1 MAEPPDHLGMWSAV
15 ASLAEQLELAMESS
29 LLQRPLPPA
38 SSIDNIV
45 AIGMGGSGIA
55 GDILQAVAA
64 PLMSVPVTVVKS
76 YTVPAFVGDRTLAI
90 VVSFSGDTEE
100 TLEAASQAK
109 EKGAHLLV
117 VTSGGALL
125 DLASEWGCPW
135 YLIDESIPM
144 PRAAVGAVSIPPLIA
159 LNQMGLISGIEEEIE
174 HTIKQLTLRRNSFT
188 QEVDITEEL
197 AEKINGSVPL
207 IYGGGDIGPVAAL
220 RWKNQIN
227 ENVKV
232 PAFSNAMP
240 ELCHNEIAGWSGIG
254 GPQNSNISIIHLRH
268 AYEHPQISRRFEFN
282 RKAAVGVEGKIFD
295 IKASG
300 EGKLAQLFDL
310 ILLGDQVSLR
320 MAAIRRQDPGP
331 IEILIQLKE
340 YLST

>member
-1 MAEPPDHLGMWSAV
+1 MTKPLDHLGMWDAV
-15 ASLAEQLELAMESS
+15 ASLDDQLELAMKNS
-29 LLQRPLPPA
+29 LSVGPLPL
-38 SSIDNIV
+38 SSDIDNIV

-55 GDILQAVAA
+55 GDILQAIAA
-64 PLMSVPVTVVKS
+64 PVMSVPVTVVKS
-76 YTVPAFVGDRTLAI
+76 YMVPAFVGDRTLAI

-125 DLASEWGCPW
+125 DLASEWGCPC
-135 YLIDESIPM
+135 YLIDKSIPM

-159 LNQMGLISGIEEEIE
+159 LNQMGLIFGIEEEIE
-174 HTIKQLTLRRNSFT
+174 RTIRQLTLRKNSFT
-188 QEVDITEEL
+188 QDGDITEQV
-197 AEKINGSVPL
+197 AEKVSGSIPL

-220 RWKNQIN
+220 RWKNQVN
-227 ENVKV
+227 ENAKL
-232 PAFSNAMP
+232 PSFSNAMP

-254 GPQNSNISIIHLRH
+254 GSQKSNISIIHLRH
-268 AYEHPQISRRFEFN
+268 AHEHPQLTRRFEFN
-282 RKAAVGVEGKIFD
+282 RSAAVGVEGKVFD
-295 IKASG
+295 VEASG

-320 MAAIRRQDPGP
+320 MAEIRGEDPGP
-331 IEILIQLKE
+331 IEILIRLKE

>member
-1 MAEPPDHLGMWSAV
+1 MTKPLDHLGMWDAV
-15 ASLAEQLELAMESS
+15 ASLDDQLELAMKNS
-29 LLQRPLPPA
+29 LSVRPLPL
-38 SSIDNIV
+38 SSDIDNIV

-55 GDILQAVAA
+55 GDILQAIAA
-64 PLMSVPVTVVKS
+64 PVMSVPVTVVKS
-76 YTVPAFVGDRTLAI
+76 YMVPAFVGDRTLAI

-125 DLASEWGCPW
+125 DLASEWGCPC
-135 YLIDESIPM
+135 YLIDKSIPM

-159 LNQMGLISGIEEEIE
+159 LNQMGLIFGIEEEIE
-174 HTIKQLTLRRNSFT
+174 RTIRQLTLRRNSFT
-188 QEVDITEEL
+188 QDGDITEQV
-197 AEKINGSVPL
+197 AEKVSGSIPL

-220 RWKNQIN
+220 RWKNQVN
-227 ENVKV
+227 ENAKL
-232 PAFSNAMP
+232 PSFSNAMP

-254 GPQNSNISIIHLRH
+254 GSQKSNISIIHLRH
-268 AYEHPQISRRFEFN
+268 AHEHPQLTRRFEFN
-282 RKAAVGVEGKIFD
+282 RSAAVGVEGKVFD
-295 IKASG
+295 VEASG

-320 MAAIRRQDPGP
+320 MAAIRGEDPGP
-331 IEILIQLKE
+331 IEILIRLKE

>member
-1 MAEPPDHLGMWSAV
+1 MWDAV
-15 ASLAEQLELAMESS
+15 ASLDDQLELAMKNS
-29 LLQRPLPPA
+29 LSVRSLPLA
-38 SSIDNIV
+38 SDIDNIV

-55 GDILQAVAA
+55 GDILQAIAA
-64 PLMSVPVTVVKS
+64 PVMSVPVTVVKS
-76 YTVPAFVGDRTLAI
+76 YVVPAFVGDRTLAI

-125 DLASEWGCPW
+125 DLASEWGCPC
-135 YLIDESIPM
+135 YLIDKSIPM

-159 LNQMGLISGIEEEIE
+159 LNQMGLIFGIEEEIE
-174 HTIKQLTLRRNSFT
+174 RTIRQLTLRRNSFT
-188 QEVDITEEL
+188 QDGDITEQV
-197 AEKINGSVPL
+197 AEKVSGSIPL

-220 RWKNQIN
+220 RWKNQVN
-227 ENVKV
+227 ENAKL
-232 PAFSNAMP
+232 PSFSNAMP

-254 GPQNSNISIIHLRH
+254 GSQNSNISIIHLRH
-268 AYEHPQISRRFEFN
+268 AHEHPQLTRRFEFN
-282 RKAAVGVEGKIFD
+282 RGAAVGVEGKVFD
-295 IKASG
+295 VEASG

-320 MAAIRRQDPGP
+320 MAAIRGEDPGP
-331 IEILIQLKE
+331 IEILIRLKE